1 VLNRVILIGRLANEP
16 ELRYSSNDIPYCTFT
31 LAVNR
36 TYANAAGERAA
47 DFIDIIA
54 WRQLAENCASYLSK
68 GRLVAVEGRLQ
79 ARTYETKDGKKRKV
93 IEVVADSVR
102 FLERGQKKGHEPE
115 DDSGW
120 DEIGTEI
127 DEDAPF

>member
-36 TYANAAGERAA
+36 TYANAAGGRAA

-79 ARTYETKDGKKRKV
+79 ARTYETQDGKKRKV

-102 FLERGQKKGHEPE
+102 FLERGQKKQGPE
-115 DDSGW
+115 DEGW
-120 DEIGTEI
+120 GDIGTMVE
-127 DEDAPF
+127 DEPPF